1 MLSLIALASSIALI
15 NISDRLRDDITS
27 LLIKL
32 IGLFGLLLSLVY
44 VPLLIKV
51 LIVVAISVIP
61 CTQQPYLRQI
71 RCSPFCI
78 VRSNCPYASI

>member
-1 MLSLIALASSIALI
+1 MLSLIALASSIVVI
-15 NISDRLRDDITS
+15 HISYRVIDDITR

-32 IGLFGLLLSLVY
+32 IGLLGLFLSLVY

-78 VRSNCPYASI
+78 VRSNCPYSSI